1 VDLFTTDIK
10 FLKGVGEFRAQ
21 LLAKLGIKT
30 INDLLEFFPRDYIE
44 RDSKQ
49 SICELEEG
57 KLASLTGTIVSISKK
72 PRGRS
77 EQLNVII
84 SDGED
89 ELLCTWFRFG
99 KWLTEQ
105 LETGKK
111 LWVSGQ
117 ISSFRGRFQIIHPE
131 TEVLDV
137 IDDKTSFWH
146 SRSVLPVYHLTDK
159 WTIYQMRMVI
169 YNVFKLYAAEI
180 EETLSEDILK
190 KFGWLPRKISLQKIH
205 FSTNPAQVGEFK
217 KRYAFEELFYN
228 QLMLARV
235 RRHHDDALPGI
246 AYVLKKTYTTQLK
259 NSLPFKMTAAQKR
272 VLCEI
277 VEDMTSGKQM
287 NKLLQG
293 DVGSGK
299 TIVTLFAMLL
309 AVENGYQAVL
319 MAPTEIL
326 AEQHYHSIGKYLEE
340 MDITIALLKGG
351 NYKGKKKIK
360 EQIKNGELQ
369 VIIGTHALLQKDVE
383 FFKVGFVAVDEQHRF
398 GVVQRSLIP
407 RKGNNPDLLYMS
419 ATPIPRSLALTVY
432 GDLTVSVIDELPP
445 GRKEIKTIW
454 RGQGRRIEAYNEI
467 KREIIKGRQAYIV
480 CPLIEESE
488 KIDLLAVE
496 TLFVE
501 IKESLLPR
509 SRAEVLHGKMKA
521 AEKDEIMQRFK
532 AHEIDVLVSTTV
544 IEVGID
550 VSNATIMV
558 IEHAERFGL
567 SQLHQLRGR
576 VGRGDARSWCYLI
589 SYPPMSKEG
598 AERLQTMVATNDGF
612 AIAEKD
618 LELRGPGEFFGTAQS
633 GMNIFKHANIVRDR
647 QLLIQARAVA
657 GWVLEND
664 PELEKAENQNIGRTY
679 DLLYREKEKLFDF

>member
-1 VDLFTTDIK
+1 
-10 FLKGVGEFRAQ
+10 
-21 LLAKLGIKT
+21 
-30 INDLLEFFPRDYIE
+30 
-44 RDSKQ
+44 
-49 SICELEEG
+49 
-57 KLASLTGTIVSISKK
+57 
-72 PRGRS
+72 
-77 EQLNVII
+77 
-84 SDGED
+84 
-89 ELLCTWFRFG
+89 
-99 KWLTEQ
+99 
-105 LETGKK
+105 
-111 LWVSGQ
+111 
-117 ISSFRGRFQIIHPE
+117 
-131 TEVLDV
+131 
-137 IDDKTSFWH
+137 
-146 SRSVLPVYHLTDK
+146 
-159 WTIYQMRMVI
+159 
-169 YNVFKLYAAEI
+169 
-180 EETLSEDILK
+180 
-190 KFGWLPRKISLQKIH
+190 
-205 FSTNPAQVGEFK
+205 
-217 KRYAFEELFYN
+217 
-228 QLMLARV
+228 
-235 RRHHDDALPGI
+235 
-246 AYVLKKTYTTQLK
+246 
-259 NSLPFKMTAAQKR
+259 
-272 VLCEI
+272 
-277 VEDMTSGKQM
+277 
-287 NKLLQG
+287 
-293 DVGSGK
+293 
-299 TIVTLFAMLL
+299 
-309 AVENGYQAVL
+309 
-319 MAPTEIL
+319 
-326 AEQHYHSIGKYLEE
+326 
-340 MDITIALLKGG
+340 
-351 NYKGKKKIK
+351 
-360 EQIKNGELQ
+360 
-369 VIIGTHALLQKDVE
+369 LQKDVE

-509 SRAEVLHGKMKA
+509 SRAEILHGRMKA

-532 AHEIDVLVSTTV
+532 AHEIDVLISTTV

-633 GMNIFKHANIVRDR
+633 GMNVFKHANIVRDR

-664 PELEKAENQNIGRTY
+664 PEMEKPENKNIGRTY
-679 DLLYREKEKLFDF
+679 NLLYREKEKLFDF